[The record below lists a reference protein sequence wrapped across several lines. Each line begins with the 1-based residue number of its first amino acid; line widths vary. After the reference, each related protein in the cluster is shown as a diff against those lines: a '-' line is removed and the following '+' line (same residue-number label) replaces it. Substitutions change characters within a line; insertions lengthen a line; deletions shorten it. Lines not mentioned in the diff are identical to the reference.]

1 MWYLAGLKM
10 ARARKLLTDTSYA
23 IGEIAILCGFPDA
36 NYFTRF
42 FHRHEGI
49 PRRIPRAVSKG
60 CETGQTLKRLPFVMM
75 RMGAARCRC
84 NPCTIL

>member
-1 MWYLAGLKM
+1 M

-49 PRRIPRAVSKG
+49 PPGEYRARYLKDAKQGRR
-60 CETGQTLKRLPFVMM
+60 
-75 RMGAARCRC
+75 
-84 NPCTIL
+84 